1 MKSQADNEENAWQA
15 RVNSSL
21 SILEERTSLLDQR
34 SNSNDAHFIN
44 LSLKLESLQRSL
56 DRLLISGSSLTNPT
70 IAVAMQTS
78 SMQVCND
85 WFHGM
90 QRLKLL
96 HASSSRV
103 TDGTVDVFLTSS
115 ETCLAAGARSWADKH
130 DQVWPTTIN

>member
-85 WFHGM
+85 
-90 QRLKLL
+90 
-96 HASSSRV
+96 
-103 TDGTVDVFLTSS
+103 
-115 ETCLAAGARSWADKH
+115 
-130 DQVWPTTIN
+130 